1 MIIAICDDDIPVLKK
16 ISDMVTEIMTGLS
29 CEFLIKELSDGEDI
43 IKYCQNNVVDIILA
57 DIDMPDKDGFEIV
70 CELQK
75 IQPEIKVVFVTAHE
89 EYAFQAYDY
98 QPFWFVSKRDLSKL
112 NNVLTKLVT
121 KITKEKLRNKIVY
134 LKSDRHIAID
144 IDSVMYIKTDRH
156 YLVVHE
162 MLGDTFKFREGI
174 NEVYNQLAE
183 FGFIYVH
190 RCYLI
195 NCKFIKKFNSRT
207 IILNNG
213 EEISLSR
220 NKDIINMARRQY
232 GKYMR
237 EARW

>member
-1 MIIAICDDDIPVLKK
+1 MIIAICDDDILVLKK
-16 ISDMVTEIMTGLS
+16 ISNIVTEIMNDLK
-29 CEFLIKELSDGEDI
+29 CEFLVKELCDGEDI

-75 IQPEIKVVFVTAHE
+75 IQPEIKVIFVTAHE

-98 QPFWFVSKRDLSKL
+98 QPFWFVSKRDLRKL

-121 KITKEKLRNKIVY
+121 KIMKEKLRNKIVY

-144 IDSVMYIKTDRH
+144 IDTVMYIKTDRH

-220 NKDIINMARRQY
+220 NKDIINIARKQY